1 MRGQGRPRRQ
11 KRLSALFPS
20 SAAARG
26 TAARTP
32 FVLLI
37 VVLLGSGLITL
48 LLLNSALNQGSFALD
63 KLERETGELTDEQQA
78 LQQEVDASSAPDA
91 LERRARELGMVPGGS
106 PVFLLPDGRVLGRP
120 HTATSQ
126 GAPLSTSAKP
136 SAAALLGA
144 AALTPRSGPSA
155 PSAPSALF
163 VPPAPP
169 VAPPSVEPPVPV
181 GSVTLAPEGTPRPAG
196 PHGTPAAS
204 ASAAPQAPR
213 AAPASPATATPHV
226 PFAST
231 APTAPA
237 WGAAPAPSPT
247 TFGR

>member
-48 LLLNSALNQGSFALD
+48 LLLNSALNQGSFELD

-136 SAAALLGA
+136 SASALLGA
-144 AALTPRSGPSA
+144 AALTAPSDS
-155 PSAPSALF
+155 SAPSALF

-169 VAPPSVEPPVPV
+169 VAPPSIEPPVPV
-181 GSVTLAPEGTPRPAG
+181 GSVTLAPESTPRPAG
-196 PHGTPAAS
+196 PHGTPTAS
-204 ASAAPQAPR
+204 ASAVSPAPR
-213 AAPASPATATPHV
+213 AAPASPATATPYV
-226 PFAST
+226 PFASG

-237 WGAAPAPSPT
+237 WVPAPAPSPT
-247 TFGR
+247 TSGR